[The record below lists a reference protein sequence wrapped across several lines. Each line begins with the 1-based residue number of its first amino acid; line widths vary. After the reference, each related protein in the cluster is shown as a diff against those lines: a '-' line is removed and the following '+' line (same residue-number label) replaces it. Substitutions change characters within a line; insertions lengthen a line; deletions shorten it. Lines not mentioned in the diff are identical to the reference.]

1 MGHGTITLTRDG
13 PITTMT
19 FTRPEKLN
27 AINRQFLSDL
37 QEATAELN
45 EDAAVRAVVVVG
57 AGRAFSSG
65 ADINEFPQDNTPE
78 TIDFLRRRAKQGLRA
93 LRSLV
98 DLEAPTIAAVKGWAI
113 GGGVSLMMACDFRI
127 LAEDAGFYI
136 PEVQFGVPYVWTSS
150 VLLTRL
156 VGPAKAKELILTG
169 DRFDAHLAKEVG
181 LANQVVPADQVLN
194 AARALADKIAA
205 KPVTAVRQSKLII
218 NGLMAP
224 FGDLSQYEPEFYALC
239 QTQPA
244 MQQARDNF
252 FDRRG

>member
-1 MGHGTITLTRDG
+1 MGHGTITITRDG
-13 PITTMT
+13 PIATMT

-57 AGRAFSSG
+57 EGRAFSSG

-93 LRSLV
+93 LRGLV

-136 PEVQFGVPYVWTSS
+136 AELQFGVPYVWSSS

-156 VGPAKAKELILTG
+156 VGPAKAKELLLTC

-181 LANQVVPADQVLN
+181 LANQVVPADQVLD

-205 KPVTAVRQSKLII
+205 KPVTAARQTKLII
-218 NGLMAP
+218 NGLLAP
-224 FGDLSQYEPEFYALC
+224 LGDLSQYEPPFYDLR
-239 QTQPA
+239 QTRPA
-244 MQQARDNF
+244 MQQTRDSF
-252 FDRRG
+252 VDRRG